1 MSDLFPKQKNVGPRD
16 WGEETLLVVAGG
28 KYTMKKLFIRAGCK
42 GGLQYHRKKDE
53 SGYVVSGKLRITF
66 VGKDGVLETAQLL
79 PGDSFHFEP
88 GVIHQEEAVE
98 DTVIIEAST
107 PHLNDRVRVEQEFG
121 LAPTGGMPTTEEDQI
136 KTL

>member
-1 MSDLFPKQKNVGPRD
+1 MGPRE
-16 WGEETLLVVAGG
+16 WGEEILLVVAGG

-53 SGYVVSGKLRITF
+53 AGYLVSGKMLVTHL
-66 VGKDGVLETAQLL
+66 GKDGTLETSELL
-79 PGDSFHFEP
+79 PGDAYHFAP
-88 GVIHQEEAVE
+88 GTIHQEEAVE
-98 DTVIIEAST
+98 DTVIIEASS

-121 LAPTGGMPTTEEDQI
+121 LVSTGGLPTTSEDEI

>member
-1 MSDLFPKQKNVGPRD
+1 MSEIFPKQKRVGPRD
-16 WGEETLLVVAGG
+16 WGDETLLVVAGG

-53 SGYVVSGKLRITF
+53 AGYVVSGKLRVTF
-66 VGKDGVLETAQLL
+66 VGKNGALETAQLL
-79 PGDSFHFEP
+79 PGDSYHFAP

-107 PHLNDRVRVEQEFG
+107 PHLNDRVRVEHEYG
-121 LAPTGGMPTTEEDQI
+121 LDATGGLPTTSEDQI
-136 KTL
+136 EML